1 MSSWANRAKIHFAH
15 VSQKLTPKTT
25 ESPLMGV
32 MGVPSGQIQEK
43 THSKLCAA
51 NDANPDSDRWC
62 WPASDAM
69 NTAELETFM
78 ARLARFSAK
87 GMTIADGE
95 VLADKLVI
103 RDREQ
108 DNRHSCF
115 ECTHLAGSGSWR
127 CGNWQ
132 SAGVAVRARDA
143 QLPTDFVNLLQR
155 CDGFKDWYRPTTTS
169 FALPETHERPT
180 P

>member
-1 MSSWANRAKIHFAH
+1 MSSWAGRAKIHFAH

-25 ESPLMGV
+25 ESPLLGV

-51 NDANPDSDRWC
+51 NDAAPDPDRWC

-69 NTAELETFM
+69 NTAELETFTT
-78 ARLARFSAK
+78 RLARFTAK

-103 RDREQ
+103 RDREH
-108 DNRHSCF
+108 DNRHSCI
-115 ECTHLAGSGSWR
+115 ECTHLAGAGGWR

-132 SAGVAVRARDA
+132 SAGVANRARDA
-143 QLPTDFVNLLQR
+143 QLPTDLVNLLQR
-155 CDGFKDWYRPTTTS
+155 CNGFKDWYRPNTTS
-169 FALPETHERPT
+169 FALSETPERPT

>member
-1 MSSWANRAKIHFAH
+1 MSSWADRAKIHFAN
-15 VSQKLTPKTT
+15 VRQKLTPKTT
-25 ESPLMGV
+25 ESPLLGV

-51 NDANPDSDRWC
+51 NDAAPDPDRWC

-69 NTAELETFM
+69 STVELETFM
-78 ARLARFSAK
+78 ARLARFSTK
-87 GMTIADGE
+87 GMNIADCE

-103 RDREQ
+103 RDREK
-108 DNRHSCF
+108 DDRHSCF

-127 CGNWQ
+127 CGNGQ
-132 SAGVAVRARDA
+132 SAGVAIRARDA
-143 QLPTDFVNLLQR
+143 QLPTDLVNLLQR
-155 CDGFKDWYRPTTTS
+155 CDGFKESYRQKTTS
-169 FALPETHERPT
+169 FASPETPERPT